1 MKFNERLSAL
11 LDERGLRQKQLAAKM
26 GVSEVTVSNWVRDDK
41 AKTKSTSP
49 SVVQI
54 ERIAAAL
61 DIPPAALMTDSAALR
76 ELICDIDGQ
85 EDAIRALLAL
95 LARIRVD
102 SGTTAFV
109 RDLADIIGKL

>member
-1 MKFNERLSAL
+1 MDFNVILSEVL
-11 LDERGLRQKQLAAKM
+11 KEKGMRQRDLAALM
-26 GVSEVTVSNWVRDDK
+26 GVTEVTVSNWARGT
-41 AKTKSTSP
+41 ASP
-49 SVVQI
+49 SVAQVD
-54 ERIAAAL
+54 RIAAAL
-61 DIPPAALMTDSAALR
+61 DIPPAALVTDSAALR

>member
-1 MKFNERLSAL
+1 MNFNQNLSEVL
-11 LDERGLRQKQLAAKM
+11 KEKGMRQRDLAALM
-26 GVSEVTVSNWVRDDK
+26 GVTEVTVSNWARGT
-41 AKTKSTSP
+41 ASP
-49 SVVQI
+49 SVAQV

-61 DIPPAALMTDSAALR
+61 DMPVCALLAPAGLR

-85 EDAIRALLAL
+85 EDAIQALLAL

-102 SGTTAFV
+102 SGTIAFV